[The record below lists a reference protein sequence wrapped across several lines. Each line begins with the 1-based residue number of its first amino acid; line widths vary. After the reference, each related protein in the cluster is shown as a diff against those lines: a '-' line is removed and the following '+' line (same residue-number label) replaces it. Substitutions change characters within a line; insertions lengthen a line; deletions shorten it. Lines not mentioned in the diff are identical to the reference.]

1 MYILKIKHKKEWVFI
16 QSMLEDLT
24 LLCILYSIRPT
35 IYVNKHIF
43 RLTYRRVPRDLG
55 K

>member
-24 LLCILYSIRPT
+24 LLCILYSICPT